1 MYFLVLFFSAKR
13 VSYFHSFSRGFAPL
27 EMLVISIQPVISRFN
42 FKYKHLNTSPRL
54 SSRQLLRACKPCAK
68 LNPVQGHEL
77 PENLFNIVKSFQ
89 LVKDPTQRYKQL
101 LFYAQKLKA
110 FPKEQKNDQNKVPGC
125 TSQVWILSEFKE
137 GKFYFLADSDSQLT
151 KGLAGLLVEGLQ
163 GSDLQEILSVPPE
176 FIEELGLKQTLTPSR
191 TNGFLNMLKLIKQRV
206 SEQSSENLKNI

>member
-1 MYFLVLFFSAKR
+1 M
-13 VSYFHSFSRGFAPL
+13 SYFHSLSRGFAPL

>member
-1 MYFLVLFFSAKR
+1 
-13 VSYFHSFSRGFAPL
+13 
-27 EMLVISIQPVISRFN
+27 MLVISIQPVISRFN

-68 LNPVQGHEL
+68 LNPVEGHEL

-125 TSQVWILSEFKE
+125 TSQVSC
-137 GKFYFLADSDSQLT
+137 T
-151 KGLAGLLVEGLQ
+151 
-163 GSDLQEILSVPPE
+163 
-176 FIEELGLKQTLTPSR
+176 
-191 TNGFLNMLKLIKQRV
+191 
-206 SEQSSENLKNI
+206 

>member
-68 LNPVQGHEL
+68 LNPVEGHEL

-89 LVKDPTQRYKQL
+89 LVRFQLSIFILRVDTYFKVKDPTQRYKQL

-125 TSQVWILSEFKE
+125 TSQVRC
-137 GKFYFLADSDSQLT
+137 T
-151 KGLAGLLVEGLQ
+151 
-163 GSDLQEILSVPPE
+163 
-176 FIEELGLKQTLTPSR
+176 
-191 TNGFLNMLKLIKQRV
+191 
-206 SEQSSENLKNI
+206 